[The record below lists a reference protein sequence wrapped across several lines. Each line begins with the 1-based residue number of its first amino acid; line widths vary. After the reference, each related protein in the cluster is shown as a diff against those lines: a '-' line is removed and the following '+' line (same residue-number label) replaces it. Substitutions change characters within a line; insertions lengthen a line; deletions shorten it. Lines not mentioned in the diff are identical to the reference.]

1 MRKTTLSKRISAV
14 IMAAVTLL
22 AVTACGAGG
31 QSKDDGKTEGAS
43 GTEPVTLTF
52 WNGFT
57 GADGEVLKKIVDD
70 FNATNEKN
78 ITIEMDIMPWANFNE
93 MLPPAISSDTAP
105 DFALM
110 MDKDM
115 PQYVKNGALRP
126 MDDFWE
132 FEGVDKSDFN
142 ESSIKMGILDGTQYA
157 IPMQVQSF
165 YLYWNKDI
173 FEAAGLDP
181 EQPPTT
187 WDELAEIAPQL
198 ADPAN
203 NVSGFLVPDN
213 IGNVLFSWILS
224 NGGTVLNEDYT
235 ESTINSPENLE
246 VLTTIQ
252 NIVLE
257 QGGPTVI
264 SNPEIF
270 NLLYA
275 GQLGMAVAPPFVVS
289 GLQTNEIN
297 FGVAPIPQK
306 AESDEKVA
314 VAEAV
319 SFVVPETTDDSKIN
333 AIYEFVSYWNSTEI
347 AKRWALEAGF
357 PPYLKSAVEDPE
369 VMENAIITEM
379 AGQLDYAELYLPGF
393 DQRGA
398 LESDVICPMI
408 ERLMQGEDPE
418 ALLEEA
424 DTSIQNMLDN

>member
-1 MRKTTLSKRISAV
+1 MRKKNLARRISAGL
-14 IMAAVTLL
+14 MAGILL
-22 AVTACGAGG
+22 LSVSACGKNGE
-31 QSKDDGKTEGAS
+31 SKDGDNVDQNSAN
-43 GTEPVTLTF
+43 EPVTLSF

-57 GADGEVLKKIVDD
+57 GADGEVLKDIVAD
-70 FNATNEKN
+70 FNETNEKG
-78 ITIEMDIMPWANFNE
+78 ITIEMDIMPWDNFNE

-110 MDKDM
+110 MDRDM

-126 MDDFWE
+126 MDDFWD
-132 FEGVDKSDFN
+132 FEGVDKADFN
-142 ESSIKMGILDGTQYA
+142 ETSIEMGMLDGTQYA
-157 IPMQVQSF
+157 VPMQVQTF
-165 YLYWNKDI
+165 YLYWNKDL

-181 EQPPTT
+181 EKPPVT
-187 WDELAEIAPQL
+187 WDEVMEIAPKL
-198 ADPAN
+198 ADPEN

-224 NGGTVLNEDYT
+224 NGGTVLNDDYT

-246 VLTTIQ
+246 VLTAAQ
-252 NIVLE
+252 DVVLE

-297 FGVAPIPQK
+297 FGVTSIPQK
-306 AESDEKVA
+306 TESAEKTA

-319 SFVVPETTDDSKIN
+319 SFVVPKTTDESKLD
-333 AIYEFVSYWNSTEI
+333 AIYEFVKYWNSTEI

-357 PPYLKSAVEDPE
+357 PPYLKSAAEDPE
-369 VMENAIITEM
+369 VVENDIITEM
-379 AGQLDYAELYLPGF
+379 TGQLDYAQLYLPGF
-393 DQRGA
+393 DQRLA

-408 ERLMQGEDPE
+408 ERLMQGEEPE

-424 DTSIQNMLDN
+424 DGLIQDMLDN